1 MYSPPPMDGFSP
13 PPMSDFSPPPLSDL
27 SPLREFPRPING
39 FSPNEDD
46 LEDLKD
52 IDYDFSIS
60 DTNYDLTGL
69 SDKLNGIELEKINQ
83 LPPREIVELKNN
95 SVNSVPFVNNFQVVL
110 ELDNKVIEA
119 PTALET
125 LEVTK
130 NDVNQ
135 NIPSQDVHQNESS
148 EIIVSDSLDPMGTSS
163 PLPEPP
169 DKDLETSNTNSIS
182 IDMKIG
188 DSDSSDCDR
197 SELVMSNEPNSDA
210 DPTPEGEPE
219 INMSKDVIAVDENS
233 SDDSTFPDTAPPN
246 DIPAKIVES
255 ISATEDKQDDGNW
268 GNFEGNSFPAGEN
281 DESWGN
287 FGAESV
293 AVDGE
298 SDWGEGGNIEE
309 TKVENAGA
317 CDDIEFD
324 ESDDEFGDFGEAD
337 TFNNVSVAPQLS
349 IKETEPSIRHHLE
362 TLSEESCD
370 LLQTLFISEQS
381 SHESEEE
388 PSVLLD
394 QIVLK
399 EGEIFEKIGNPSSCS
414 ALDHQWKESAAYNII
429 MSTLGIDS
437 RILLD
442 GESWRS
448 SVPKYPKNAASLMT
462 PGLLTPEPVS
472 NETPNNESTST
483 DQVSPAQFDWS
494 NSGLTNPL
502 DENDQKQSSLPPET
516 SINASNVNSST
527 NSASNSVDASK
538 NASSS
543 SNVGAKILKDHM
555 SREAQ
560 NILDG
565 LPLLNFMSSKLLR
578 RPTKQS

>member
-27 SPLREFPRPING
+27 SPLREFPPPING

-110 ELDNKVIEA
+110 ELDNQVIEA

-148 EIIVSDSLDPMGTSS
+148 EIIVSDSLDPLGTSS

-233 SDDSTFPDTAPPN
+233 SDDSTFPNVAPPN

-268 GNFEGNSFPAGEN
+268 GNFEENSFPAGEN

-309 TKVENAGA
+309 AKVENVGA

-337 TFNNVSVAPQLS
+337 TFNNVSVAP
-349 IKETEPSIRHHLE
+349 KFNTEETEPSIRHHLE
-362 TLSEESCD
+362 TLSKESCD
-370 LLQTLFISEQS
+370 ILKTLFTSEQS

-472 NETPNNESTST
+472 NETTNNESTST

-516 SINASNVNSST
+516 SINASNANSST

-565 LPLLNFMSSKLLR
+565 LPLLNFMSNKLLR